1 RGEKRADDV
10 DLWSHHPPI
19 LWPRT
24 LVLRRVAGCEGQRS
38 GGIHE
43 LELRVDLDEPGTA
56 QLAARSQ
63 EVGQG
68 AETMAIGLEGGLIRL
83 LGGSHES
90 SGDVKPTNGEV
101 DIRIGFPHV
110 ADGTVAGGRHFVLG
124 SASLGL
130 RQLHPSPPR
139 ATLEDI
145 PLEVQPNAVAG

>member
-1 RGEKRADDV
+1 MTLDPEERQPEDEGDEDGEAGVDECSGTHIGIDAGADKEQPREQRRHDTNQDTQHPRGEKRADDV

-68 AETMAIGLEGGLIRL
+68 AETMRSE
-83 LGGSHES
+83 E
-90 SGDVKPTNGEV
+90 
-101 DIRIGFPHV
+101 
-110 ADGTVAGGRHFVLG
+110 
-124 SASLGL
+124 
-130 RQLHPSPPR
+130 
-139 ATLEDI
+139 
-145 PLEVQPNAVAG
+145 